1 VARLL
6 LGVSGGIAAYKSLE
20 FARLATLAGH
30 GVRVLMTE
38 NAQRFVGA
46 ASFEG
51 IVGAPVLTS
60 EFERDPMRGAF
71 PGEPVDGG
79 PDDAGHD
86 PIGHL
91 ELAANC
97 DAFLVAPASAN
108 AIAKL
113 AGGFADSML
122 ATSFLACT
130 APRLVAPAMNDRMY
144 ADAAT
149 QANLA
154 TLRER
159 GVEVIEPGEGLL
171 ASRGERGRGRL
182 PDPEELLARVEAAL
196 AGRDGAP
203 AQTEPALPGG
213 PEYPALAETALLG
226 EEPAVAPTAAPAGE
240 SGPWTGLRVLVT
252 AGGTRE
258 PIDSVRFI
266 GNRSSGRMG
275 MALAAAA
282 AKRGAEVTVVAANVS
297 LPEPGG
303 VKRIDVETTAEL
315 SYETVERFETQHV
328 LLMAAAPA
336 DFRTEPITGKI
347 KRQDSLNLNLQPTE
361 DILALIAAD
370 RGEGQTVVGFAAEHG
385 GEAVARARAKL
396 ARKGADLIV
405 LNDVSDPTI
414 GFDSAENEVLLVTAT
429 DEEEVPKASKDAVA
443 DAILDRVDRLRAA
456 GAKPAQAAG

>member
-1 VARLL
+1 MARLL

-38 NAQRFVGA
+38 NAGRFVGA

-60 EFERDPMRGAF
+60 EYERDPMRGAF
-71 PGEPVDGG
+71 PGEPGV
-79 PDDAGHD
+79 AGHD

-108 AIAKL
+108 TVAKL

-122 ATSFLACT
+122 TTSFLACT
-130 APRLVAPAMNDRMY
+130 APRLLAPAMNDRMY
-144 ADAAT
+144 ADGAT

-159 GVEVIEPGEGLL
+159 GVEVIEPDEGLL

-182 PDPEELLARVEAAL
+182 PDPERLLSAVEAA
-196 AGRDGAP
+196 ASWEGSRPWDG
-203 AQTEPALPGG
+203 LN
-213 PEYPALAETALLG
+213 
-226 EEPAVAPTAAPAGE
+226 
-240 SGPWTGLRVLVT
+240 VLVT

-258 PIDSVRFI
+258 PIDPVRFI

-275 MALAAAA
+275 IALATAAVR
-282 AKRGAEVTVVAANVS
+282 RGATVTLIAANVA
-297 LPEPGG
+297 LPAPSG
-303 VKRIDVETTAEL
+303 VRRIDVETTAEL
-315 SYETVERFETQHV
+315 QAAAAAEFPASQI

-336 DFRTEPITGKI
+336 DFRPRAAAGAKLTREGSIEI
-347 KRQDSLNLNLQPTE
+347 SLQPTE
-361 DILALIAAD
+361 DILAGLVAS
-370 RGEGQTVVGFAAEHG
+370 RVSGQAIVGFAAEHG
-385 GEAVARARAKL
+385 GDAIGRARAKL

-414 GFDSAENEVLLVTAT
+414 GFESAENEVTLVAA
-429 DEEEVPKASKDAVA
+429 ENEVKVPKAGKDAVA
-443 DAILDRVDRLRAA
+443 EAILDRVERLRTAA
-456 GAKPAQAAG
+456 PATN

>member
-1 VARLL
+1 MARLL

-30 GVRVLMTE
+30 GVRVLMTP
-38 NAQRFVGA
+38 NAGRFVGA

-71 PGEPVDGG
+71 PGEPRE
-79 PDDAGHD
+79 AGHD

-108 AIAKL
+108 TVAKL

-122 ATSFLACT
+122 TTSFLACT

-159 GVEVIEPGEGLL
+159 GVGVIEPEEGLL
-171 ASRGERGRGRL
+171 ASRGEHGRGRL
-182 PDPEELLARVEAAL
+182 PDPEQLLAGVEAAL
-196 AGRDGAP
+196 
-203 AQTEPALPGG
+203 
-213 PEYPALAETALLG
+213 
-226 EEPAVAPTAAPAGE
+226 PAGE
-240 SGPWTGLRVLVT
+240 RPWDGLRVIVT

-258 PIDSVRFI
+258 PIDAVRFI

-282 AKRGAEVTVVAANVS
+282 ARRGAEVRWSPPTS
-297 LPEPGG
+297 PCPSPPG
-303 VKRIDVETTAEL
+303 
-315 SYETVERFETQHV
+315 
-328 LLMAAAPA
+328 
-336 DFRTEPITGKI
+336 
-347 KRQDSLNLNLQPTE
+347 
-361 DILALIAAD
+361 
-370 RGEGQTVVGFAAEHG
+370 
-385 GEAVARARAKL
+385 
-396 ARKGADLIV
+396 
-405 LNDVSDPTI
+405 
-414 GFDSAENEVLLVTAT
+414 
-429 DEEEVPKASKDAVA
+429 
-443 DAILDRVDRLRAA
+443 
-456 GAKPAQAAG
+456 